1 MGVLTDYRWM
11 LGLALTPLV
20 FSVIACASATG
31 SAATSPGN
39 PALGV
44 ANGTTLVVTLV
55 VNGQPVATVPPR
67 AAAPAIDVAALPAL
81 PWTVEA
87 RSPTGRVLTSVQVAP
102 GQVWSTFKS
111 DGTGSSQ
118 GAIGRVD
125 LSCGSLR
132 IWAGDI
138 EPSGPAPVSSPGTAG
153 DCVP

>member
-1 MGVLTDYRWM
+1 M
-11 LGLALTPLV
+11 LRLALVPLA
-20 FSVIACASATG
+20 FSVIACA
-31 SAATSPGN
+31 AAIGPAGTSVGN

-44 ANGTTLVVTLV
+44 MNGTTLVVTLF

-67 AAAPAIDVAALPAL
+67 AAPPSIDVAALPAP

-87 RSPTGRVLTSVQVAP
+87 RSPTGRVLTSMQVAP
-102 GQVWSTFKS
+102 GQIWSTFKS
-111 DGTGSSQ
+111 DGTASSQ

-138 EPSGPAPVSSPGTAG
+138 EPSGPAPVASPGTAG